1 MKTRKEL
8 LDDLE
13 TLLKMSDR
21 ILQDAREIMERSD
34 AIKKKLAMLEVTA
47 KKGAGPFKLTT
58 D

>member
-13 TLLKMSDR
+13 ILLKISDR

-34 AIKKKLAMLEVTA
+34 AIKKKLAMLEVSA
-47 KKGAGPFKLTT
+47 KKEP
-58 D
+58 DRSN